1 MKIIENF
8 LSDKEHQDLTKL
20 VKSNIFDWFYM
31 DYTSEEEFYGGANT
45 TERPQFVH
53 TFFYHGMN
61 MQFIESLEPFK
72 HALARNNI
80 EPGKLLHIKANM
92 LLKDENYPP
101 NHFHPPHADVN
112 KDNKFLSLLYYINDS
127 DGDTF
132 FFNKTYDTMPD
143 FRSRVDDLKIVRR
156 VKPKANMAVLFDSA
170 ILHASSSPIE
180 TDRRLVINAIF
191 EL

>member
-72 HALARNNI
+72 NALARNDI

-101 NHFHPPHADVN
+101 NHFHPPHADRRN
-112 KDNKFLSLLYYINDS
+112 
-127 DGDTF
+127 T
-132 FFNKTYDTMPD
+132 
-143 FRSRVDDLKIVRR
+143 LK
-156 VKPKANMAVLFDSA
+156 NL
-170 ILHASSSPIE
+170 
-180 TDRRLVINAIF
+180 
-191 EL
+191 